1 MEDLFN
7 RVARRRRKGQRGFT
21 LIELLVV
28 IAILGVLA
36 AIVVF
41 NVTGIKS
48 KGNTAACNADAQTI
62 QAALDQYYNDK
73 GDTYA
78 PFIDTTTL
86 PIQATSS
93 FDWTPL
99 NPYLN
104 NPPATGSGAPCSSF
118 TFQWSNGVANSD
130 VQVVGNANK

>member
-7 RVARRRRKGQRGFT
+7 RVSRRRRKGQRGFT

-48 KGNTAACNADAQTI
+48 KGNVAACNADAQTV
-62 QAALDQYYNDK
+62 QAALDQYYNDNN
-73 GDTYA
+73 DSYA
-78 PFIDTTTL
+78 PYAIGQD
-86 PIQATSS
+86 SS
-93 FDWTPL
+93 AGGWPGWGSLDK
-99 NPYLN
+99 YLN
-104 NPPATGSGAPCSSF
+104 NPPATGNGAPCSSF
-118 TFQWSNGVANSD
+118 TLQASNGTGPDIYVK
-130 VQVVGNANK
+130 GNANP